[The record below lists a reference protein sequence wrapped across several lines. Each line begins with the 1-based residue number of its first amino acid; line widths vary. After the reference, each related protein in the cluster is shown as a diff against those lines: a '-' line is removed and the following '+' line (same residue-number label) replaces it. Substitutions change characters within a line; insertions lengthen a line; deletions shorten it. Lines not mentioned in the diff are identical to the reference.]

1 MHRLQAIYVDLSHFK
16 WYADLYLFVRSQASD
31 WLLVVFTV
39 PVKLAGC
46 RTGILWD
53 GLGGRWW
60 IGFLIPVHIA
70 ASVSFVPFIRSI
82 ASLVVCR
89 FSWASWRG
97 GLDLPFRMPWIV
109 ASLAPCTVGETQ
121 PGFGC
126 QSPLVAS
133 GAKQLS
139 ATGG

>member
-1 MHRLQAIYVDLSHFK
+1 MPICTCLSGV
-16 WYADLYLFVRSQASD
+16 WPAQR
-31 WLLVVFTV
+31 LVVGRLLPHGNTV
-39 PVKLAGC
+39 GWF
-46 RTGILWD
+46 G
-53 GLGGRWW
+53 WW